1 MTGIESARGESRRTR
16 PAPEILAVVFAVVLY
31 GVLLAISMPSTAN
44 ERPTPL
50 PSASAATGSA
60 SPRASSDPLRQDILG
75 LLEIDKRLTANRAT
89 LRTLLKEREVDSSKV
104 AVVLREITQTAGFG
118 SERAARLAVDESAQ
132 DVGSRLEVIYVTADA
147 TVEEALDAA
156 LGNVEPYEVAARS
169 IVELFVDLPVIDR
182 ELEALLTRSAAS
194 PSVAPSASPSSAAS
208 PSATTAPSASAAPA
222 SPSASPGASG
232 SVVDRPGEMLRDRS
246 FEKGVEAW
254 EVVADPPGSLR
265 IAADKPL
272 VGSGSASLRL
282 DLSVPA
288 DPAAITRLGQ
298 VVSLV
303 AGERYV
309 ATLTMRASSPR
320 PVLIRVVGPNLEPY
334 AVESV
339 EIGPEAGEIS
349 VPFTAQIDDP
359 AAHLWIEFPGA
370 WSGSVWLDDASLT
383 RDAGP

>member
-104 AVVLREITQTAGFG
+104 KVVLREITQTVGFG
-118 SERAARLAVDESAQ
+118 SERAARLAVDGSTH
-132 DVGSRLEVIYVTADA
+132 DVGGRLEVIYATADA

-156 LGNVEPYEVAARS
+156 LSNVEPYEVAARS
-169 IVELFVDLPVIDR
+169 IVELFAVLPAIDR
-182 ELEALLTRSAAS
+182 ELEALLKGSAAS
-194 PSVAPSASPSSAAS
+194 PSVAPSASASVAAS

-254 EVVADPPGSLR
+254 EVVADPGSLR

-309 ATLTMRASSPR
+309 ATLTMRSSFPR

-339 EIGPEAGEIS
+339 DIGPEAGQIS

-370 WSGSVWLDDASLT
+370 GSGSVWLDDASMT
-383 RDAGP
+383 RGAGP